1 MVRPNVSP
9 GEAIDTK
16 YLIVRQLGQGGMGA
30 VYEARHAGTGRR
42 VAVKVIVGETLQ
54 KNRDVVARFQREARA
69 AGAIESAHVV
79 QVLDTGF
86 DPSSGHPYLVMEFLS
101 GRDLQEIIRELGPLP
116 PELALRVVAQACLG
130 LLKAHEVGV
139 VHRDVKPANVFLAR
153 LDAGDIVVK
162 LLDFGIAEDCLGA
175 RHAVDAMAGCLT
187 K

>member
-1 MVRPNVSP
+1 
-9 GEAIDTK
+9 
-16 YLIVRQLGQGGMGA
+16 
-30 VYEARHAGTGRR
+30 
-42 VAVKVIVGETLQ
+42 
-54 KNRDVVARFQREARA
+54 
-69 AGAIESAHVV
+69 V